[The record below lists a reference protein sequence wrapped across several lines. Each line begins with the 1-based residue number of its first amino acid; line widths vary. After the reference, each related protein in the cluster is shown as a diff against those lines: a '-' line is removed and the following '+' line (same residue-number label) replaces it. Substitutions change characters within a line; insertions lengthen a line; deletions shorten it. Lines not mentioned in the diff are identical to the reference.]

1 MAKLSTKVKEYLKA
15 NGKTFAAEKDNI
27 ELKNLSDGSGD
38 FINSW
43 NVSGLAQPT
52 EEQLNAVESEAN
64 DLEALNQVIT
74 NRKNEY
80 PTIEELVVALYD
92 TDDKA
97 AIDVKRA
104 EIKLKYPKPGA

>member
-15 NGKTFAAEKDNI
+15 NGKTFADEKDNI
-27 ELKNLSDGSGD
+27 ELKNLSDGNGD

-64 DLEALNQVIT
+64 DLEALNQVIS

-92 TDDKA
+92 SEDRA
-97 AIDVKRA
+97 AIDEKRA
-104 EIKLKYPKPGA
+104 AVKLKHPKGV